1 MSKDETNQDQ
11 MIYSDK
17 ASSAQKEKDEKAFKF
32 KAAAFLAGVTGVSIL
47 FGFGTT
53 LAAAK
58 KKDPHFFDQ
67 GLTGRIEKPT
77 TEPISSET
85 ATAVRR
91 RVPVSISSVEPGASL
106 AIRALGWGTLY
117 AVTGC
122 SVLFYGIW
130 KLMAVNDLK
139 EFRLKVGTWL
149 PAVPRNNPPQG
160 RTEFS
165 GLNDLLQYI
174 IDVDKEKKEAS
185 NRNDTKLDTVDGY
198 KHSD

>member
-1 MSKDETNQDQ
+1 
-11 MIYSDK
+11 
-17 ASSAQKEKDEKAFKF
+17 
-32 KAAAFLAGVTGVSIL
+32 VTGVSIL

-77 TEPISSET
+77 TEPISSEA

-130 KLMAVNDLK
+130 KLMAVNDVSIMLSTTTGNSK
-139 EFRLKVGTWL
+139 QKNTTLTFCR
-149 PAVPRNNPPQG
+149 AR
-160 RTEFS
+160 EFS
-165 GLNDLLQYI
+165 PKFQLLIGLFMFSNFLFSQWI
-174 IDVDKEKKEAS
+174 IAFVRGLS
-185 NRNDTKLDTVDGY
+185 L
-198 KHSD
+198 

>member
-1 MSKDETNQDQ
+1 M
-11 MIYSDK
+11 
-17 ASSAQKEKDEKAFKF
+17 
-32 KAAAFLAGVTGVSIL
+32 TGVSIL

-67 GLTGRIEKPT
+67 GLTGRIEKQT
-77 TEPISSET
+77 TEPISCQT
-85 ATAVRR
+85 AAAVRR

-130 KLMAVNDLK
+130 KLMAVND
-139 EFRLKVGTWL
+139 VS
-149 PAVPRNNPPQG
+149 AM
-160 RTEFS
+160 S
-165 GLNDLLQYI
+165 YDLLELRMKHTYKQ
-174 IDVDKEKKEAS
+174 VPFLAQKVFFSAKLQWRMALCFGTFSFPNGESFLVRFLS
-185 NRNDTKLDTVDGY
+185 NKGMVFL
-198 KHSD
+198 

>member
-1 MSKDETNQDQ
+1 MLNKDETKNDQ
-11 MIYSDK
+11 MINSVAVSAGA
-17 ASSAQKEKDEKAFKF
+17 ASKEKDERSFKF

-67 GLTGRIEKPT
+67 GLTGRIEKQT
-77 TEPISSET
+77 TEPISNQTT
-85 ATAVRR
+85 AAVRR

-149 PAVPRNNPPQG
+149 PTVPRNNSQG

-185 NRNDTKLDTVDGY
+185 NINDTK
-198 KHSD
+198 